1 MYLLSQ
7 KGCGIVTM
15 ERIGNKVSYI
25 RKPLAKYSF
34 VSLGLIAAAYV
45 FGTAAVVLSYQ
56 NMGDAPLNAAAFG
69 LCSIVTT
76 VSSIVYGIFS
86 FFEKE
91 KNYLLAKV
99 CLVFAGIAMCFWL
112 VVVVAAQYMK

>member
-1 MYLLSQ
+1 
-7 KGCGIVTM
+7 M

-34 VSLGLIAAAYV
+34 VSLGLNVAANV
-45 FGTAAVVLSYQ
+45 FGTVAVALAYQ
-56 NMGDAPLNAAAFG
+56 SMGDAPMTAAALG

-76 VSSIVYGIFS
+76 ISSVVYGIFS

-91 KNYLLAKV
+91 KNYILAKV
-99 CLVFAGIAMCFWL
+99 CLVFAGIAVCFWL
-112 VVVVAAQYMK
+112 VVVVAARYVM

>member
-1 MYLLSQ
+1 
-7 KGCGIVTM
+7 M

-34 VSLGLIAAAYV
+34 IAVGLIVAAYI
-45 FGTAAVVLSYQ
+45 FGFAAVMLSYQ
-56 NMGDAPLNAAAFG
+56 SQGDAPMTAAALG

-76 VSSIVYGIFS
+76 VSAIVYGVFS

-99 CLVFAGIAMCFWL
+99 CLVFAGIAVCFWL
-112 VVVVAAQYMK
+112 VVIVAARYVQ

>member
-1 MYLLSQ
+1 
-7 KGCGIVTM
+7 V

-25 RKPLAKYSF
+25 RKPLAAYSF
-34 VSLGLIAAAYV
+34 ISLGLIVAAYV
-45 FGTAAVVLSYQ
+45 FGTIAVVLSYQ
-56 NMGDAPLNAAAFG
+56 NMGDAPMTAAALG

-76 VSSIVYGIFS
+76 ISSIVYGVFS

-99 CLVFAGIAMCFWL
+99 CLVFAGIAVCFWL
-112 VVVVAAQYMK
+112 VVIAAARYVL